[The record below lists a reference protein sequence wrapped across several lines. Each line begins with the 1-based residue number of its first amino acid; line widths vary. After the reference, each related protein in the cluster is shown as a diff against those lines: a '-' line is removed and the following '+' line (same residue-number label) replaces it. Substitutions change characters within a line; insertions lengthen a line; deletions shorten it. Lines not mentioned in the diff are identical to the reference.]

1 MVIAKNVW
9 PVDLVNRYLRNQW
22 CVLGF
27 LGMLL
32 LCSLLPACGKPADKE
47 PGVRRLKVVTTL
59 FPLYD
64 FAKQV
69 GGERTDVNL
78 LLPPGVEP
86 HSFEPKPGDVL
97 KLDSADLFIC
107 TGRQMEPWAE
117 TILKGVSAK
126 RLVVVDA
133 SAGVL
138 PGEDKAPYILS
149 RKPREE
155 SGDQHVHHDVDP
167 HIWLDLINARK
178 MVDTILAG
186 FVMVD
191 PDQKEYYTRNAEGY
205 KEKLAQLDVRYQS
218 ALATCKKRVII
229 HGGHFAFNYLAKRYQ
244 LVYMS
249 AYSGSPDAEPTAKRL
264 IELKKQLKKYD
275 VHYIY
280 YEELITP
287 RVAEIIANETGA
299 GMLKLNGAHNV
310 TREEMARGITF
321 VEIMEQN
328 LNNLKVGLECQ

>member
-1 MVIAKNVW
+1 MVIARNAW
-9 PVDLVNRYLRNQW
+9 PVDLVKGHRLDKR
-22 CVLGF
+22 CILGF
-27 LGMLL
+27 VG
-32 LCSLLPACGKPADKE
+32 CFWSSSLLGACGKPADKGPVE
-47 PGVRRLKVVTTL
+47 RRLKVVTTL

-69 GGERTDVNL
+69 GGERSDVSL

-97 KLDSADLFIC
+97 KLESADLFIY

-117 TILKGVSAK
+117 TILKSVNAE

-133 SAGVL
+133 SAGIL
-138 PGEDKAPYILS
+138 PGEEKGPYILD
-149 RKPREE
+149 RRAPGVGE
-155 SGDQHVHHDVDP
+155 DQHYRADIDP
-167 HIWLDLINARK
+167 HVWLDLANARK
-178 MVDTILAG
+178 MVDTILRG
-186 FVMVD
+186 FVMKD
-191 PDQKEYYTRNAEGY
+191 LAHKEYYTRNAEGY
-205 KEKLAQLDVRYQS
+205 KEKLAQLDARYQRM
-218 ALATCKKRVII
+218 LATCKKHVII
-229 HGGHFAFNYLAKRYQ
+229 HGGHFAFNYLAKRYH

-249 AYSGSPDAEPTAKRL
+249 AYSGSPDAEPTARRL
-264 IELKKQLKKYD
+264 IELKEQLKKYD

-299 GMLKLNGAHNV
+299 RMLKLNGAHNV

-321 VEIMEQN
+321 LEIMEQN
-328 LNNLKVGLECQ
+328 LKDLKVGLECQ